1 MKKYVLKEPSK
12 VMDDLFPNVEF
23 YCAMQYKD
31 NNVIEIMNFCEEG
44 EFRFYESVLQFK
56 GKDEIFFLTI
66 YDGDYIIKDFGYG
79 SRYKQISKVIFEQS
93 FKEYEEVH

>member
-23 YCAMQYKD
+23 YFAMQCKN
-31 NNVIEIMNFCEEG
+31 NNVIELMNFCKEG
-44 EFRFYESVLQFK
+44 EFRVSDSFLQFK
-56 GKDEIFFLTI
+56 GKDEIFFVTVL
-66 YDGDYIIKDFGYG
+66 DGDYIIQDFGYG
-79 SRYKQISKVIFEQS
+79 SRFKQISKVIFEQS